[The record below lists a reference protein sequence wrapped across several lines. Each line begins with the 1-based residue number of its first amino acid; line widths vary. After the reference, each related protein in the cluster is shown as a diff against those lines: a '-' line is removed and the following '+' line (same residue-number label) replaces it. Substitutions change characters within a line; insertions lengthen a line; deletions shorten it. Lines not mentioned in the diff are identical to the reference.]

1 MLTLFLPLLLPV
13 SSESGLAGAFP
24 IALAVGDAGEGGKSP
39 LDGEFRFLPTDL
51 TSQVSSAIK
60 RVVVRKK
67 LKI

>member
-1 MLTLFLPLLLPV
+1 V
-13 SSESGLAGAFP
+13 GLRACFP

-39 LDGEFRFLPTDL
+39 LDGEFQFLPTDL